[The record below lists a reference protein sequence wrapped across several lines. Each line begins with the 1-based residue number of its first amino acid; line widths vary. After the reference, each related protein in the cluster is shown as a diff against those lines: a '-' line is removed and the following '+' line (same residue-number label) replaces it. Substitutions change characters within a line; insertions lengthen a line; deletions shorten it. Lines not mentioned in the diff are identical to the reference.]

1 MRVFISAI
9 PLLLIELIQA
19 SFDLG
24 ILPKALKSA
33 MLIINLEGILQE
45 MTLQTTHIPLLPSF
59 FWKLHAVKTY
69 KLSYGKPVPTWIS
82 VWALSWPFNLT
93 PYASLLGFTRSA
105 LNSTLI
111 PATLVLDV
119 NKTFDFLTH
128 LIFLRQPLGM
138 TNCSLLVPFV
148 SSSREL
154 LLVITF

>member
-59 FWKLHAVKTY
+59 F
-69 KLSYGKPVPTWIS
+69 
-82 VWALSWPFNLT
+82 
-93 PYASLLGFTRSA
+93 
-105 LNSTLI
+105 
-111 PATLVLDV
+111 
-119 NKTFDFLTH
+119 
-128 LIFLRQPLGM
+128 
-138 TNCSLLVPFV
+138 
-148 SSSREL
+148 
-154 LLVITF
+154 